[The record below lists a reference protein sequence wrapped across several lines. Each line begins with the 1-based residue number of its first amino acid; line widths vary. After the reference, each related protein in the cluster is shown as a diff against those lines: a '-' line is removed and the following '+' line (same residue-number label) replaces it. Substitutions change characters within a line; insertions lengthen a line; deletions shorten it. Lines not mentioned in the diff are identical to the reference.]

1 MPVWVNGNLVVYHGT
16 DTLALTA
23 YGKLKPEA
31 TIGRFAVNLSLCRP
45 ATDFGR
51 GFYTTTSLHQAKEWA
66 NARVRR
72 VAVPAG
78 SGPNVGLILQFDLNR
93 DWLATQETL
102 VFVRA
107 IQHYWDFV
115 THCRAGLAV
124 HNRSL
129 PRSPHDPYDVV
140 YGLVTIWPSRL
151 LIQDCDQISFHTDRA
166 ARGLRKPVVAAM
178 ALQADGGL
186 FL

>member
-1 MPVWVNGNLVVYHGT
+1 MPVWVNGNLKVYHGT
-16 DTLALTA
+16 DTQALTA
-23 YGKLKPEA
+23 YGELKPGV
-31 TIGRFAVNLSLCRP
+31 TIGRFAVDLSICRA

-51 GFYTTTSLHQAKEWA
+51 CFYTTTSLHQAKEWA
-66 NARVRR
+66 NARIRR
-72 VAVPAG
+72 VAISAG
-78 SGPNVGLILQFDLNR
+78 SGLNVGLVLQFDLNR
-93 DWLATQETL
+93 DWLATLETL

-107 IQHYWDFV
+107 TQDFWDFV
-115 THCRAGLAV
+115 AHCRAGLAV

-166 ARGLRKPVVAAM
+166 ARGLREPQIAAM

-186 FL
+186 FR